1 MAAPTIASGNKKYT
15 AQPVRRGAHNRAP
28 AMRRRGHPKPH
39 CQSESK
45 GAQRHLSPRT
55 AMRQRARPANDERTT
70 TNDIQ
75 KGIVHDGR
83 NLRAQSLYRTAAG
96 GLRYFIP
103 CRNPARQRRD
113 GSLRFCLYWQRRG
126 VLHGLYPGRSGR
138 ERRVLRPYGG
148 G

>member
-55 AMRQRARPANDERTT
+55 AMRQRARPANDER
-70 TNDIQ
+70 
-75 KGIVHDGR
+75 
-83 NLRAQSLYRTAAG
+83 
-96 GLRYFIP
+96 
-103 CRNPARQRRD
+103 
-113 GSLRFCLYWQRRG
+113 
-126 VLHGLYPGRSGR
+126 
-138 ERRVLRPYGG
+138 
-148 G
+148 